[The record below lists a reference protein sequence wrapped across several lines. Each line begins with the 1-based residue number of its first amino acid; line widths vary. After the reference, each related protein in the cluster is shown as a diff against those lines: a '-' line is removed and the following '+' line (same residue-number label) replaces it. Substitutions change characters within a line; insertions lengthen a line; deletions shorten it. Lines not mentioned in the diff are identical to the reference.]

1 MCGYLKNRSQ
11 SVQIDNKFISAKKEH
26 ASDPQ
31 GSTDGPLLFDLFIN
45 DSVLFLT
52 DTFLS
57 NYADDDTYMVLN
69 QKKMSF
75 ICIGRNTEKDKF
87 GFDNLILENSK
98 EEFVLG
104 VTIDNKSK
112 FDSHIENICRKA
124 D

>member
-1 MCGYLKNRSQ
+1 
-11 SVQIDNKFISAKKEH
+11 
-26 ASDPQ
+26 
-31 GSTDGPLLFDLFIN
+31 
-45 DSVLFLT
+45 
-52 DTFLS
+52 
-57 NYADDDTYMVLN
+57 MVLN

>member
-1 MCGYLKNRSQ
+1 MTNLNQCVDVYLPFLTKAIDHVITNNRSDCGYLKNRSQ

-57 NYADDDTYMVLN
+57 NYADDNNLY
-69 QKKMSF
+69 S
-75 ICIGRNTEKDKF
+75 IGKDRDIIKNLLRKDFRALTEWLF
-87 GFDNLILENSK
+87 
-98 EEFVLG
+98 
-104 VTIDNKSK
+104 
-112 FDSHIENICRKA
+112 
-124 D
+124 